1 MLKAAT
7 QRFLQDSRRRVIV
20 LREEPS
26 IKTIAVAHDGKGGDT
41 FKMKSHTEH
50 IMELEMSS
58 LISVNGPTVGWPAAG
73 LIPDESN
80 LQRFWNNLFK

>member
-7 QRFLQDSRRRVIV
+7 QGFLQDSRGRVIV
-20 LREEPS
+20 LLEQPS
-26 IKTIAVAHDGKGGDT
+26 IKTIPVAHDGKGGDT

-58 LISVNGPTVGWPAAG
+58 LIPVTGITVDWPAAG
-73 LIPDESN
+73 LKAEWWNHQRSSN
-80 LQRFWNNLFK
+80 EL

>member
-7 QRFLQDSRRRVIV
+7 QGFLQDSHRRVIV

-58 LISVNGPTVGWPAAG
+58 LISVNGPTVG
-73 LIPDESN
+73 
-80 LQRFWNNLFK
+80 